1 MPHPE
6 TDDQIE
12 DLDSSTSSNLDDNLE
27 GSQPQ
32 GEPEG
37 GEAGSSPATGDN
49 DDSHLLN
56 VVRDAVPEHI
66 EPKEAS
72 PADVENDGQPAD
84 DKQPKQLDDENYTD
98 VPFNKHPRFR
108 QVLGRLKAAEQDA
121 GNFRNI
127 QNFISEQGLNNEEV
141 ADGMIIMG
149 LMKQNPV
156 EAWKRLKPT
165 IQNLLVAA
173 GEVLPQDLQQMVT
186 AGQMDPAAAL
196 EVSRARAGV
205 NASQAQQ
212 SFAQQRTARQQQ
224 AMAAEALSG
233 AANDWEA
240 QRRQRDPNFDGKM
253 VPLQKEILFLQQTE
267 GRPTTPQGVRE
278 QLEKAYKAVN
288 ESFRAPAPG
297 QPRKREMKPVT
308 GGQVAGNQRPANMS
322 TLDIVRANR
331 RQ

>member
-1 MPHPE
+1 MPPE
-6 TDDQIE
+6 MDDQNE
-12 DLDSSTSSNLDDNLE
+12 ELDSSASSGLDDNQPE
-27 GSQPQ
+27 DSQLQ
-32 GEPEG
+32 GDPA
-37 GEAGSSPATGDN
+37 GESAESSPATGDN

-56 VVRDAVPEHI
+56 VVRDAIPEGR
-66 EPKEAS
+66 ESKEAS
-72 PADVENDGQPAD
+72 PADVEGNGREAD
-84 DKQPKQLDDENYTD
+84 DKQPKPQDDENYSD

-108 QVLGRLKAAEQDA
+108 QVLGRLRAAEQDA

-127 QNFISEQGLNNEEV
+127 QAFISDQGLNNEEV

-149 LMKQNPV
+149 LMKHDPV

-165 IQNLLVAA
+165 IQNLLAAA
-173 GEVLPQDLQQMVT
+173 GEILPPDLQEMVK
-186 AGQMDPAAAL
+186 AGNMDPAAAL

-205 NASQAQQ
+205 QASRVQQ
-212 SFAQQRTARQQQ
+212 SFAQQRQDRAQQ
-224 AMAAEALSG
+224 AAAGQALQAS
-233 AANDWEA
+233 ANDWEA

-267 GRPTTPQGVRE
+267 GRPNTPQGVRE

-288 ESFRAPAPG
+288 ESFRQAPQA
-297 QPRKREMKPVT
+297 PRKRELKPVG
-308 GGQVAGNQRPANMS
+308 GGQVAGNQRPAQMS